1 MEEVKGLPT
10 LFSSDEVDGR
20 ENIASD
26 ITQVLLLYFPFDL

>member
-10 LFSSDEVDGR
+10 LFPSDEGDGR

-26 ITQVLLLYFPFDL
+26 ITQVLHLYLSFDL